1 MIITQQ
7 ELVRLTECLKNIHKI
22 EKENTSALKCLVM
35 KKGKNFCF
43 ICQKIL
49 SKNTLIYYFLE
60 EKDKT
65 IMSLLKIL
73 ILSRTIILYIVEDSI
88 FAGKNVIL
96 LIALKLMLNKEFKF
110 LRNVNMLDSK
120 L

>member
-1 MIITQQ
+1 MSGY
-7 ELVRLTECLKNIHKI
+7 
-22 EKENTSALKCLVM
+22 EKREKFLLY
-35 KKGKNFCF
+35 
-43 ICQKIL
+43 L
-49 SKNTLIYYFLE
+49 PKNTFKKHVNLLFLE

-73 ILSRTIILYIVEDSI
+73 ILSCTIILYIVEDSI

-96 LIALKLMLNKEFKF
+96 LTALKLMLNKEFKF